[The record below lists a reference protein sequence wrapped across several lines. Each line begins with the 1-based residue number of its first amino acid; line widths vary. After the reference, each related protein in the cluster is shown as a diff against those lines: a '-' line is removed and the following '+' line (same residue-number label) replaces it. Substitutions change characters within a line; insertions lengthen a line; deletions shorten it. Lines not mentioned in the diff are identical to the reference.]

1 MKKKD
6 IWISLAIIAA
16 SVAVIHYYTQGKG
29 YIEID
34 TGGTDATLQLRSSL
48 FGNTTISSG
57 AGSAEVRAI
66 IHRPRHLRMA
76 TKHDGHN
83 YQIDSDGPWG
93 SLSKINVKK
102 NVTTSLRCGPP
113 FVIKPNIHNNGNR
126 ILIDFAIFGQAGE
139 QYRKYALKNNQTIS
153 GARLR
158 IIDEAGNVLE
168 TSKFQYG

>member
-6 IWISLAIIAA
+6 IWISVAIIAA
-16 SVAVIHYYTQGKG
+16 SAAVVCHYTQRKG

-34 TGGTDATLQLRSSL
+34 TAGADATLQLCSSL

-57 AGSAEVRAI
+57 AGPAEVRAI
-66 IHRPRHLRMA
+66 IHRPRQLRMA
-76 TKHDGHN
+76 TKYDGHN

-113 FVIKPNIHNNGNR
+113 FVIKPNIQNNGNQ

-139 QYRKYALKNNQTIS
+139 QYQKYALKNNQTIS
-153 GARLR
+153 GATLK
-158 IIDEAGNVLE
+158 IMDEAENVLE
-168 TSKFQYG
+168 SGKFQYG